1 MRTFLSRNPIKIPTF
16 SSKWLYCC
24 FGLLIVGQFF
34 DGLTTRVGLDLGLAE
49 VGTYAMP
56 VLGTHGFW
64 GLMVWKSSIM
74 AALGLMYFFVY
85 YAAKR
90 HSPAHLKLVTMILTF
105 GCLIGFI
112 VTIQVDVSNIIQIE
126 LALHNA

>member
-1 MRTFLSRNPIKIPTF
+1 VAL
-16 SSKWLYCC
+16 WLFWFIDCWAIL
-24 FGLLIVGQFF
+24 GWF
-34 DGLTTRVGLDLGLAE
+34 DDRVGLDLGLAE

-64 GLMVWKSSIM
+64 GLMIWKSSIIV
-74 AALGLMYFFVY
+74 ALGLMYFLVY
-85 YAAKR
+85 YLAKR

-112 VTIQVDVSNIIQIE
+112 VTLQVDVSNILQIE
-126 LALHNA
+126 LALRNA